1 METPLAIIALDRM
14 IVIPACK
21 AQQIGRLAFT
31 FRHESEGPHHATAI
45 RLRHIL
51 NLAHMM
57 LATGEAW
64 RIAIMFGNPPNPV
77 MPFPD
82 VGIVKH
88 FLHHPRIGREAG
100 DQRIDIAGIQRP
112 AISGDQILQGDP
124 VFDGQA
130 WHDGHSPVFT
140 LLTQQ

>member
-100 DQRIDIAGIQRP
+100 DQRIDIAKIEGQVKASSIKRVSEFVEKHP
-112 AISGDQILQGDP
+112 DESVAILRNWLHES
-124 VFDGQA
+124 
-130 WHDGHSPVFT
+130 T
-140 LLTQQ
+140 